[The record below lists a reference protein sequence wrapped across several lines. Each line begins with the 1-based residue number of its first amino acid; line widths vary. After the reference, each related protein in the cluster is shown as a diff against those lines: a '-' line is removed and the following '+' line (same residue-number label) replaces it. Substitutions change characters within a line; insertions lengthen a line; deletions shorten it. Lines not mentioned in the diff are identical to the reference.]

1 MVHTCTQLAGDALH
15 HSYLRYILSGDLAIY
30 KQHRTNFQLYAAVFQ
45 PFVMVSMFVC
55 SFFVMVGFQ
64 FYFMGVYVFVSD
76 SLVVQSSTVIILLM
90 V

>member
-1 MVHTCTQLAGDALH
+1 MKTAEWLVVNLGILIQHWH
-15 HSYLRYILSGDLAIY
+15 ILSGDLAIY

-76 SLVVQSSTVIILLM
+76 SLVVQSSTVIILLK